1 MLFCFSTVLAML
13 EYLPQHIFSLTG
25 SLAASYVYLGLSTVV
40 DALLPP
46 LLATV
51 VLVRFC
57 DVGTGRATLGCLAV
71 SSSRV
76 FFYLPYFYMY
86 FYGMGAD
93 SIDALLL
100 GAGVALIAVLAFFG
114 YVMLLYLFARLMH
127 RAQRARVG
135 SKNLTCESL
144 YVALKSGDVFDFA
157 VLVGELDVADVGVV
171 VAARELGVA
180 ALECH
185 NALLVAAVL
194 VGVGA
199 DISARL
205 GVMPCGADGA
215 SVGNLMLLPGES
227 AVAGGDID
235 RLALVVWLV
244 FTRDAVDSDLAVI
257 GDAQTSVRIGGLNG
271 YHRGL
276 VYCEEKFS
284 VLLGKIFLYCFKIAF
299 HCYLIRTVEDAG
311 PYISYFSS
319 VHLMAR

>member
-1 MLFCFSTVLAML
+1 MFFSKKRLTLMLFCFSTALAML

-114 YVMLLYLFARLMH
+114 YVMLLYLLARLMH

-135 SKNLTCESL
+135 SKNVTRESL
-144 YVALKSGDVFDFA
+144 YTALKSGDVFDFA
-157 VLVGELDVADVGVV
+157 GFAAPIVFVIALASFIVNLPIVDTVSLIVNYGDSIRFGEVLSVILDVAIQ
-171 VAARELGVA
+171 
-180 ALECH
+180 
-185 NALLVAAVL
+185 LLL
-194 VGVGA
+194 F
-199 DISARL
+199 
-205 GVMPCGADGA
+205 
-215 SVGNLMLLPGES
+215 
-227 AVAGGDID
+227 
-235 RLALVVWLV
+235 V
-244 FTRDAVDSDLAVI
+244 FTHFI
-257 GDAQTSVRIGGLNG
+257 
-271 YHRGL
+271 
-276 VYCEEKFS
+276 
-284 VLLGKIFLYCFKIAF
+284 CFKF
-299 HCYLIRTVEDAG
+299 KDA
-311 PYISYFSS
+311 
-319 VHLMAR
+319 LMSAEE